1 MKCNDAMREYHEY
14 MIVEKNYSQHTVAA
28 YQRDIH
34 QFVDFVNQV
43 YQIQSIE
50 DITKDHVYAYLKAIH
65 QKRSE
70 TTIERHMISLRQFYQ
85 FLMKE
90 KIVSK
95 NIMSVFDMPKR
106 KKYLPQVLSEKEML
120 ALLNSIEI
128 KDAISSRNRCMVEI
142 LYACGLRVS
151 EMCHLTLQSV
161 NIQKGFVRC
170 IGKGNKERIV
180 PMNDQCCLF
189 LKEYIEN
196 YREKLCLC
204 GSTPYLFLTQ
214 KGKPMTRDDFYHI
227 LQKIVLKSP
236 LSKHVSPHTLR
247 HTFATHLLEHD
258 ADLRS
263 IQEMLGHSDISTTT
277 IYTHVSQRK
286 TIDDYRQLH
295 PRMQER
301 NKKNEKI

>member
-1 MKCNDAMREYHEY
+1 
-14 MIVEKNYSQHTVAA
+14 
-28 YQRDIH
+28 
-34 QFVDFVNQV
+34 
-43 YQIQSIE
+43 
-50 DITKDHVYAYLKAIH
+50 
-65 QKRSE
+65 
-70 TTIERHMISLRQFYQ
+70 
-85 FLMKE
+85 
-90 KIVSK
+90 
-95 NIMSVFDMPKR
+95 
-106 KKYLPQVLSEKEML
+106 
-120 ALLNSIEI
+120 
-128 KDAISSRNRCMVEI
+128 
-142 LYACGLRVS
+142 
-151 EMCHLTLQSV
+151 
-161 NIQKGFVRC
+161 
-170 IGKGNKERIV
+170 
-180 PMNDQCCLF
+180 MNDQCCLF

-236 LSKHVSPHTLR
+236 LTKHVSPHTLR